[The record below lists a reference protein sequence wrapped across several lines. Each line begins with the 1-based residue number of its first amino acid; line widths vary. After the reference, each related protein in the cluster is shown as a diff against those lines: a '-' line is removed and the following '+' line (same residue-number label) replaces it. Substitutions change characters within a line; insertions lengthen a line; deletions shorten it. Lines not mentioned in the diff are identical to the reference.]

1 MRYLVLAP
9 AFSLLAFV
17 ASDGRGDENPFNAV
31 YRSLDK
37 WGRSVKQELQ
47 EEATPTPAKK
57 RLHHSSTS
65 TLHHHPSPSPSPT
78 SNPPDQDSGHKPNT
92 PHNSYMTTQ

>member
-31 YRSLDK
+31 CRSLDK

-47 EEATPTPAKK
+47 EVATPTPAKK
-57 RLHHSSTS
+57 RLHHPSTS
-65 TLHHHPSPSPSPT
+65 TLHHHPTMSSPPKCNPGAESPV
-78 SNPPDQDSGHKPNT
+78 HKPT
-92 PHNSYMTTQ
+92 KRMKTRHAQR

>member
-37 WGRSVKQELQ
+37 WGRSVKQELE

-57 RLHHSSTS
+57 AASSFLYLHAASSSFPVSVAKVRGGRRRTRPQ
-65 TLHHHPSPSPSPT
+65 LFRR
-78 SNPPDQDSGHKPNT
+78 GG
-92 PHNSYMTTQ
+92 